1 MAVTILASGL
11 CGATFHSTEERR
23 TMAHGPVEPFRIGFL
38 NEGLFDDEAFDLS
51 LGRAIRLRFE
61 EAYASGLIDRPVEL
75 VLASGYGLPSGTARA
90 VEDAW
95 MQLKDAGVLGIMG
108 PGITDN
114 CIAVKPLFEHYKVA
128 TINFPGTVL
137 SRGEYGFHYQL
148 GALYEDGPI
157 CARAIARSGL
167 TEVAVI
173 RDRGPI
179 GGEYFEYFVDQCEMS
194 GLSVISDQVVSPIA
208 TDLTAQV
215 AKAKAANPQA
225 LVYLGFGG
233 ILSELSQAI
242 ADANLTVPR
251 YTCTAGLHW
260 YSKTPEE
267 RAVLQ
272 GWTYVDMV
280 DEENPVMQHMMK
292 ELRSRWDMDGFNPIF
307 GVGYDM
313 ATLAVLGLHYAP
325 VYTTEGFKE
334 GLEKI
339 HHVPSV
345 LGAKG
350 TVMGFGPHER
360 TALKGPDY
368 LLLREMGVDSTTR
381 YQG

>member
-1 MAVTILASGL
+1 
-11 CGATFHSTEERR
+11 
-23 TMAHGPVEPFRIGFL
+23 MAHGPVEPFKIGFL
-38 NEGLFDDEAFDLS
+38 NEGLMEGDAFDLS
-51 LGRAIRLRFE
+51 LGRAIRLRFD
-61 EAYASGLIDRPVEL
+61 EAYEDGLIDRPVEL
-75 VLASGYGLPSGTARA
+75 IVASGHGLPSGTAKA
-90 VEDAW
+90 VQEAW
-95 MQLKDAGVLGIMG
+95 LELKDAGVLGIMG

-114 CIAVKPLFEHYKVA
+114 CIAVKPLFEEHKVA

-157 CARAIARSGL
+157 CARAIQRPGL

-179 GGEYFEYFVDQCEMS
+179 GGEYFEYFVDQCQMS
-194 GLSVISDQVVSPIA
+194 GISVISDQVISPIA
-208 TDLTAQV
+208 TDLSAQV
-215 AKAKAANPQA
+215 AKAKAAGPQA

-233 ILSELSQAI
+233 ILTELSQAI
-242 ADANLTVPR
+242 ADAELTVPR

-267 RAVLQ
+267 RKLLK
-272 GWTYVDMV
+272 GWIYVDMV
-280 DEENPVMQHMMK
+280 DEDNPVMQLLVSQFK
-292 ELRSRWDMDGFNPIF
+292 SRWNMDGLNPIF

-313 ATLAVLGLHYAP
+313 ATLAVLALHNAP
-325 VYTTEGFKE
+325 VYTTEGIKQ

-339 HHVPSV
+339 HHVPAV

-368 LLLREMGVDSTTR
+368 LLLREMDVDTTHR
-381 YQG
+381 HLD

>member
-1 MAVTILASGL
+1 
-11 CGATFHSTEERR
+11 
-23 TMAHGPVEPFRIGFL
+23 MAHGPVEPFKIGFL
-38 NEGLFDDEAFDLS
+38 NEGMFDLEAFDAS
-51 LGRAIRLRFE
+51 VGRAIRLRFE
-61 EAYASGLIDRPVEL
+61 EAYESGLIDRPVEL
-75 VLASGYGLPSGTARA
+75 VHASGYGLPSGTAKA

-95 MQLKDAGVLGIMG
+95 MELKEAGVLGILG

-114 CIAVKPLFEHYKVA
+114 CIAVKPLFEAHKVA

-157 CARAIARSGL
+157 CARAIAARGL
-167 TEVAVI
+167 TDVAVI

-179 GGEYFEYFVDQCEMS
+179 GQEFFEYFVDQCEMS
-194 GLSVISDQVVSPIA
+194 GLSVISDQVVSPITTELSA
-208 TDLTAQV
+208 EV
-215 AKAKAANPQA
+215 AKAKASNAQA

-233 ILSELSQAI
+233 MLVELSDAI
-242 ADANLTVPR
+242 AATGWTVPR

-267 RAVLQ
+267 RTNLK
-272 GWTYVDMV
+272 GWIYVDMV
-280 DEENPVMQHMMK
+280 DEENPVMQHMMREFK
-292 ELRSRWDMDGFNPIF
+292 TRWDMDGFNPIF

-313 ATLAVLGLHYAP
+313 ATLAVLALHYAP
-325 VYTTEGFKE
+325 VYTTEGFKA

-368 LLLREMGVDSTTR
+368 LLLREMDLETTHR
-381 YQG
+381 YKG